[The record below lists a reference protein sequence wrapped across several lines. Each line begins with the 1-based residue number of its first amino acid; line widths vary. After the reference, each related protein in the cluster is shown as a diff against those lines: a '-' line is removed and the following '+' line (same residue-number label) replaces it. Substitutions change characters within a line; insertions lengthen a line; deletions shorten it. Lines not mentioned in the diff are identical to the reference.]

1 MDPATILAALATGA
15 VIGLVL
21 GLVGGG
27 GSILAVPLLVY
38 VVGVPSAHAA
48 IGTAAVAVALNAA
61 TGLVG
66 HARAGNV
73 KWPCALVFA
82 AAGVLGAA
90 FGAEAGKAFDG
101 ARLLSLFG
109 ALMILVGAVMLR
121 QRRHSERPDVRLTR
135 ESAGQLVP
143 RLAPIGLGV
152 GLLSGFF
159 GIGGGFLIVPGLM
172 LATAMPIGI
181 AVGTSLVVVTALG
194 ATTAA
199 SYALSGYVDWPLV
212 ALLIAGGLA
221 GSVAGRAAG
230 RRLASARRPLELGF
244 AMMVIATGSFV
255 IFKGLA

>member
-1 MDPATILAALATGA
+1 MDPATILAALAAGI
-15 VIGLVL
+15 VIGFVL

-38 VVGVPSAHAA
+38 FVGVPSAHAA

-61 TGLVG
+61 VGLAG

-90 FGAEAGKAFDG
+90 LGAEVGKAVDG
-101 ARLLSLFG
+101 ARLLALFG
-109 ALMILVGAVMLR
+109 VLMIVVGVIMLR
-121 QRRHSERPDVRLTR
+121 PRHGADRPDVRLTR
-135 ESAGQLVP
+135 ESAGQLLP

-172 LATAMPIGI
+172 LATAMPIGV
-181 AVGTSLVVVTALG
+181 AVGTSLVIVTALG

-199 SYALSGYVDWPLV
+199 SYALSGYVDWSLV
-212 ALLIAGGLA
+212 GLLIAGGLA
-221 GSVAGRAAG
+221 GSFAGRWIG
-230 RRLASARRPLELGF
+230 RGLASARRPLELGF
-244 AMMVIATGSFV
+244 AAMVIATGGFV
-255 IFKGLA
+255 VLMGLA

>member
-1 MDPATILAALATGA
+1 MDPASIFAALAAGA
-15 VIGLVL
+15 VIGFVL
-21 GLVGGG
+21 GLIGGG

-38 VVGVPSAHAA
+38 FVGVPSAHAA

-61 TGLVG
+61 AGLAG

-82 AAGVLGAA
+82 AAGVVGAA
-90 FGAEAGKAFDG
+90 LGAEAGKALDG
-101 ARLLSLFG
+101 ARLLALFG
-109 ALMILVGAVMLR
+109 ALMIIVGGLMLR
-121 QRRHSERPDVRLTR
+121 RRRSAERPDVRLTR
-135 ESAGQLVP
+135 ESAAQLLP
-143 RLAPIGLGV
+143 RLAPIGLSV

-212 ALLIAGGLA
+212 ALLIGGGLA
-221 GSVAGRAAG
+221 GGFAGRAAG
-230 RRLASARRPLELGF
+230 RSLASRRRPLELGF
-244 AMMVIATGSFV
+244 AAMVIATGGFV
-255 IFKGLA
+255 LFKSLA

>member
-1 MDPATILAALATGA
+1 MDPATIFAALAAGV
-15 VIGLVL
+15 VIGFVL

-38 VVGVPSAHAA
+38 FVGVPSAHAA

-61 TGLVG
+61 AGLAG
-66 HARAGNV
+66 HARGGNV

-90 FGAEAGKAFDG
+90 FGAEAGKAVDG
-101 ARLLSLFG
+101 ARLLALFG
-109 ALMILVGAVMLR
+109 VLMIVVGIIMLR
-121 QRRHSERPDVRLTR
+121 PRKGADRPDVRLSL
-135 ESAGQLVP
+135 ESAGQLLP

-172 LATAMPIGI
+172 LATAMPIGV

-199 SYALSGYVDWPLV
+199 SYALSGYVDWSLV

-221 GSVAGRAAG
+221 GSFTGRWLG
-230 RRLASARRPLELGF
+230 HGLASARRPLELGF
-244 AMMVIATGSFV
+244 AAMVIATGGFV
-255 IFKGLA
+255 VLKGLA